1 MSDSETVLAPSA
13 KPQDAPRL
21 ARYWPAALGVVLAG
35 TLVATIAAV
44 RPHPA
49 PRPPTESTGIV
60 TSDGVALKKGP
71 SPGAETIGRL
81 AGGVN
86 VVLVADLGR
95 WYEVR
100 TDKGERGF
108 VTADAVEKQAERE
121 ARERQAKII
130 AAFPPVFGLVA
141 EDSDVL
147 LAPFPQAPRNGRL
160 ARGAVIAIHAVDH
173 SFYAFKTKAGQIAY
187 VNSADVDLVP
197 ADPSK
202 PDIKPAEDMAV
213 KDLSVSDSAPP
224 PEREPE
230 GPADA
235 AAVPGRTAGPP
246 AGGPPAPAEVPAT
259 VPGETGHR
267 SPPPPSGTEALEAAV
282 LVSRVEPSYPERAR
296 RAGIEG
302 TVEIEVAISANGDI
316 TDIEV
321 VRGLPFGVSEA
332 AADAVRR
339 WKYRPARGRDGPVA
353 SRKTIRILF
362 QLGH

>member
-1 MSDSETVLAPSA
+1 MTPAA
-13 KPQDAPRL
+13 KPPDAPGL

-35 TLVATIAAV
+35 MLIATIAAV

-49 PRPPTESTGIV
+49 PRRPTESTGIV

-81 AGGVN
+81 AGGVK
-86 VVLVADLGR
+86 VVLFADLGR

-100 TDKGERGF
+100 TEKGESGF
-108 VTADAVEKQAERE
+108 VTADGVEKQAERE
-121 ARERQAKII
+121 ARERQASII

-141 EDSDVL
+141 EDTDVL

-202 PDIKPAEDMAV
+202 PDIKPAGDKPV
-213 KDLSVSDSAPP
+213 KDLSISDTAPP
-224 PEREPE
+224 HEAELE
-230 GPADA
+230 GPLEAS
-235 AAVPGRTAGPP
+235 RPP
-246 AGGPPAPAEVPAT
+246 P
-259 VPGETGHR
+259 
-267 SPPPPSGTEALEAAV
+267 PPPPSSPLGAEALEAAV
-282 LVSRVEPSYPERAR
+282 LVSRVEPSYPDRAR

-302 TVEIEVAISANGDI
+302 TVELEVSISASGEM

-321 VRGLPFGVSEA
+321 VRGLPLGVSEA

-339 WKYRPARGRDGPVA
+339 WKYRPARDKDGPVA

-362 QLGH
+362 TLGH

>member
-1 MSDSETVLAPSA
+1 MTASDGDSESETILAPS
-13 KPQDAPRL
+13 PRPPDAPRL
-21 ARYWPAALGVVLAG
+21 ARYWPAALGVVLAV

-49 PRPPTESTGIV
+49 APRPTESLGLI
-60 TSDGVALKKGP
+60 TSDGVLLKKSP

-81 AGGVN
+81 SGGTK

-100 TDKGERGF
+100 TEKGESGF

-121 ARERQAKII
+121 ARERQASII

-160 ARGAVIAIHAVDH
+160 GRGAVIAIHAVDH

-197 ADPSK
+197 SDPSK
-202 PDIKPAEDMAV
+202 PDIKPAQDRPV

-224 PEREPE
+224 PETERE

-235 AAVPGRTAGPP
+235 AAVPGKTA
-246 AGGPPAPAEVPAT
+246 APPAP
-259 VPGETGHR
+259 G
-267 SPPPPSGTEALEAAV
+267 PPPPSSGAETIEVAA

-302 TVEIEVAISANGDI
+302 TVELEVSISANGDI
-316 TDIEV
+316 TDIQV
-321 VRGLPFGVSEA
+321 VRSLPLGVSEA

-353 SRKTIRILF
+353 SHKTIRILF

>member
-1 MSDSETVLAPSA
+1 MTGSDDGSESETVLAEAAGP
-13 KPQDAPRL
+13 PDPTGFR
-21 ARYWPAALGVVLAG
+21 RYWPAVLI
-35 TLVATIAAV
+35 TLVVGLFAATIAAV
-44 RPHPA
+44 RPHPS
-49 PRPPTESTGIV
+49 PQRPTEITGLV
-60 TSDGVALKKGP
+60 TGDGALLLKSP

-81 AGGVN
+81 PGGLK

-100 TDKGERGF
+100 TEQGGSGF
-108 VTADAVEKQAERE
+108 VTADAVEKEAERE
-121 ARERQAKII
+121 GRERQARII

-197 ADPSK
+197 IDPSK
-202 PDIKPAEDMAV
+202 PEIKPAKDRPI

-224 PEREPE
+224 PEPGLESP
-230 GPADA
+230 A
-235 AAVPGRTAGPP
+235 AASVPP
-246 AGGPPAPAEVPAT
+246 AAEAPAAL
-259 VPGETGHR
+259 PGEAAHR
-267 SPPPPSGTEALEAAV
+267 LPSPPPGVESLDPAV
-282 LVSRVEPSYPERAR
+282 LLTRVEPTYPERAR

-302 TVEIEVAISANGDI
+302 TVEIEASIGVNGDV
-316 TDIEV
+316 TGVEV
-321 VRGLPFGVSEA
+321 LRGLPLGVSEA
-332 AADAVRR
+332 AAAAVRR
-339 WKYRPARGRDGPVA
+339 WTYRPARGRDGPVA

>member
-1 MSDSETVLAPSA
+1 MSDSDSGSERDGESETVLAPSA
-13 KPQDAPRL
+13 PPQDAARL
-21 ARYWPAALGVVLAG
+21 ARYWPAALGVVLLGMMA
-35 TLVATIAAV
+35 ATIAAV

-49 PRPPTESTGIV
+49 PRHLTESLGIV

-81 AGGVN
+81 AGGLK

-100 TDKGERGF
+100 TEKGESGF

-121 ARERQAKII
+121 ARERQASII

-141 EDSDVL
+141 EDTDVL

-187 VNSADVDLVP
+187 INSAEVDLVP

-202 PDIKPAEDMAV
+202 PDIKPALDRAV
-213 KDLSVSDSAPP
+213 KGLSVSDTARL
-224 PEREPE
+224 PESEPE
-230 GPADA
+230 GPAEGPGLPPAADA
-235 AAVPGRTAGPP
+235 PEAVPGGA
-246 AGGPPAPAEVPAT
+246 
-259 VPGETGHR
+259 GHR
-267 SPPPPSGTEALEAAV
+267 SASLPSPLGVEALEAAV

-302 TVEIEVAISANGDI
+302 TVELEVGISANGDI

-321 VRGLPFGVSEA
+321 VRGLPLGVSEA
-332 AADAVRR
+332 AADAIRR
-339 WKYRPARGRDGPVA
+339 WKYRPARGKDGPVA
-353 SRKTIRILF
+353 SRKTVRILF
-362 QLGH
+362 TLGH